1 MNCGGSSI
9 TNFFFQY
16 QQARNGFSLSLSN
29 WQLNTGE
36 SVVFYGASGCGKS
49 TLLKCI
55 SGQILPQKGNIVVCG
70 KDVTQLNDEQRR
82 FHRLSNVGIVFQD
95 YPLIPYLNAIQN
107 VLLPFR
113 IHPSLRLQ
121 EQNIE
126 YATHLLNSLGLSS
139 KETRLPQE
147 LSQGERQRVAIC
159 RALVVQPKVLL
170 ADEPTAGLDPK
181 RSQDIIDVIFSLQQQ
196 YNLSVVVVTHD
207 ENVKSR
213 FEQKLDIA
221 NLAGMEDG
229 T

>member
-1 MNCGGSSI
+1 MISI

-16 QQARNGFSLSLSN
+16 QQAKNSFSLSLPK

-55 SGQILPQKGNIVVCG
+55 SGQILPQKGNVVVCG

-82 FHRLSNVGIVFQD
+82 FHRLSNIGIVFQD

-113 IHPSLRLQ
+113 IHPSLHLQ

-126 YATHLLNSLGLSS
+126 YAAHLLKSLGLSS
-139 KETRLPQE
+139 KEIRLPQE

-159 RALVVQPKVLL
+159 RALVVQPQILL

-196 YNLSVVVVTHD
+196 HNLSVVVVTHD

-213 FEQKLDIA
+213 FKHRLDIA
-221 NLAGMEDG
+221 NLEGMEDG

>member
-1 MNCGGSSI
+1 MISI

-16 QQARNGFSLSLSN
+16 QKASDDFSLSLPQWEIN
-29 WQLNTGE
+29 EGE

-55 SGQILPQKGNIVVCG
+55 SGQILPQKGSIVVCG
-70 KDVTQLNDEQRR
+70 KDVTQLDDEQRR
-82 FHRLSNVGIVFQD
+82 FHRLSNIGIVFQD
-95 YPLIPYLNAIQN
+95 YPLIPYLNAVQN

-113 IHPSLRLQ
+113 IHPDLRL
-121 EQNIE
+121 EKQNIE
-126 YATHLLNSLGLSS
+126 YAKHLLESLGLSN
-139 KETRLPQE
+139 KETRLPQA

-159 RALVVQPKVLL
+159 RALIVKPKVLL
-170 ADEPTAGLDPK
+170 ADEPTAGLDSK

-213 FEQKLDIA
+213 FEQRLDIA
-221 NLAGMEDG
+221 NLEGMEG
-229 T
+229 TA